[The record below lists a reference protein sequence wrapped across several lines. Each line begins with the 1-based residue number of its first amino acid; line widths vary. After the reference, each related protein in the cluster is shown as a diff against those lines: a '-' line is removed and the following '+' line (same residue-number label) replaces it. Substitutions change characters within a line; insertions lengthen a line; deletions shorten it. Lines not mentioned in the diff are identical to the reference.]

1 MFKSFIIFVLLIS
14 LSSCAWKIPMPG
26 QKGEKNKDKEIAIDK
41 ISNEEKALSLYDEA
55 IKALDSG
62 DAYYAGLKFKEV
74 ENLLPQSKWGEK
86 ASLMASYANYARNSY
101 SNAIFDLERHIKN
114 YPGDKNIPYAH
125 YLIAICF
132 YEQILDEKKDL
143 QPLLKAKK
151 KFEFL
156 LKKYPDTDYAIDSK
170 FKLDLIT
177 DQMAAKEMSIAR
189 YYMVTEK
196 WIPALNRLKTVVN
209 KYDETVFIE
218 EALHRLVEVNY
229 RLGLIDEAKQA
240 AAILGYNY
248 QSSQW
253 YKRSYKVFNKKYQD
267 KKNKE
272 DEEMGIIRKKI
283 KRLFN

>member
-1 MFKSFIIFVLLIS
+1 
-14 LSSCAWKIPMPG
+14 
-26 QKGEKNKDKEIAIDK
+26 
-41 ISNEEKALSLYDEA
+41 
-55 IKALDSG
+55 
-62 DAYYAGLKFKEV
+62 
-74 ENLLPQSKWGEK
+74 
-86 ASLMASYANYARNSY
+86 
-101 SNAIFDLERHIKN
+101 
-114 YPGDKNIPYAH
+114 
-125 YLIAICF
+125 
-132 YEQILDEKKDL
+132 
-143 QPLLKAKK
+143 
-151 KFEFL
+151 
-156 LKKYPDTDYAIDSK
+156 
-170 FKLDLIT
+170 
-177 DQMAAKEMSIAR
+177 MAAKEMSIAR